1 MKHFYPTVSIIQGK
15 RFSNCYLHAIA
26 YGEFV
31 SSSLYYPCPPM
42 SALPC
47 LHDYDKDHKI
57 LHSQSC
63 FPLVKTFVEMKQRL
77 STCFDYLFEP
87 KSSDI
92 FLLNVS

>member
-1 MKHFYPTVSIIQGK
+1 
-15 RFSNCYLHAIA
+15 
-26 YGEFV
+26 
-31 SSSLYYPCPPM
+31 M

-77 STCFDYLFEP
+77 STCFDYFFEP

-92 FLLNVS
+92 FVKCELRRECVSEILVLTLSIVVIKLIVWL